1 MTTGTERAALHQ
13 RDTHASVLRLHGR
26 PAATSA
32 TFVMLINAANIS
44 VASIGV
50 FSGGARHYHDAAA
63 FDHTGQHSQPSI
75 MQRFNQWLLVNTTG
89 GFTVTTGTELSCPSS
104 T

>member
-1 MTTGTERAALHQ
+1 LSDE
-13 RDTHASVLRLHGR
+13 
-26 PAATSA
+26 
-32 TFVMLINAANIS
+32 
-44 VASIGV
+44 
-50 FSGGARHYHDAAA
+50 ARHYHDAAA